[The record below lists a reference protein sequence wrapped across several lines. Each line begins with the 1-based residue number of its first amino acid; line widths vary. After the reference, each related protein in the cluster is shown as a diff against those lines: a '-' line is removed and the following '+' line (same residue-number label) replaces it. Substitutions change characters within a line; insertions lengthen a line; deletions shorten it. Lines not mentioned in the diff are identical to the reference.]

1 MPPDIDPNYLRR
13 FYLFSALDDQQIA
26 QVMRTMSVVRLGE
39 GQILFEQGSECHS
52 FYAVRSGLIKL
63 FRLSPQGGEKIY
75 ELVAPGRTFAE
86 AIMFMEQHTYPVCSQ
101 ALAATEVLSFPHS
114 TFSGLLKDSVET
126 CFRVMGDVSMRL
138 RKLVMEV
145 DQLTLQNA
153 TMRLINY
160 LQNEPLPASGE
171 ANIDIEL
178 NIPKSILASRL
189 SIQPETF
196 SRILKKLKD
205 QGLIEVSGKT
215 IHVLDMAKLRD
226 FSNL

>member
-1 MPPDIDPNYLRR
+1 MNTEIDAQHLRR
-13 FYLFSALDDQQIA
+13 IYLFSALDENQLA
-26 QVMRTMSVVRLGE
+26 QVLRTMSVVHLNS
-39 GQILFEQGSECHS
+39 GQLLFEQGGECHT
-52 FYAVRSGLIKL
+52 FYAVQTGLIKL

-75 ELVAPGRTFAE
+75 ELLGPGRTFAE
-86 AIMFMEQHTYPVCSQ
+86 AIMFMEQHTYPVCAQ
-101 ALAATEVLSFPHS
+101 ALAPTEVLAFPHS
-114 TFSGLLKDSVET
+114 TFGNILKESVET
-126 CFRVMGDVSMRL
+126 GFRVMGDISMRL
-138 RKLVMEV
+138 RKLIMEV

-160 LQNEPLPASGE
+160 LQKKPLPDSGSAE
-171 ANIDIEL
+171 IDIEL

-196 SRILKKLKD
+196 SRILKKLKE

-215 IHVLDMAKLRD
+215 IHVRDMAKLRD